1 MSNQIKFQDYL
12 TPKNIGISI
21 FGIAI
26 LYVVIYFTVKKMY
39 SEEPENSRGA
49 ISLPDVLPTTTPKTI
64 PTTTT
69 PTTTAM
75 VTTTPYRDVI
85 SIFESRLTASGTRLI
100 RSHSSQL
107 VVAFG
112 TFFNDIMIS
121 KDFGLNWKSVSVP
134 PVSTIPAN
142 ISAVVA
148 DSTGNSIIVG
158 KNDSTVL
165 RSDNGGESF
174 SSISNGF
181 GERWDICV
189 GSANLSVLVVG
200 SNVINANQTNY
211 YLYKN
216 NVWKTLPVGSFTRTI
231 GCDDTGNTI
240 LYKGLNNNLC
250 LSINGGST
258 WNNNNISE
266 NWMFC
271 LCNFDG
277 SVLYA
282 GSVLNGPDKN
292 LSRIYRSRDRG
303 LNWEMIYEIDM
314 YLYTLTIDRSGSRI
328 AATFDQ
334 TYEYI
339 YVSKDFGN
347 NWTTISESYV
357 KKSNSTNKWSPTL
370 FNPEGNKIMSF
381 NLALAP
387 TVGKIF
393 PI

>member
-1 MSNQIKFQDYL
+1 MSTQIKFQDYL
-12 TPKNIGISI
+12 TPKNIGISVVVLLVLY
-21 FGIAI
+21 IAI
-26 LYVVIYFTVKKMY
+26 YFIVKKIY
-39 SEEPENSRGA
+39 SQPLNRRTGD
-49 ISLPDVLPTTTPKTI
+49 ITTTPTTTPKTI
-64 PTTTT
+64 

-121 KDFGLNWKSVSVP
+121 KDFGLNWKSISVP

-148 DSTGNSIIVG
+148 DSTGNTIIVG

-174 SSISNGF
+174 SSISNGV
-181 GERWDICV
+181 GEKWDICV

-200 SNVINANQTNY
+200 SIVINTDQTNY

-216 NVWKTLPVGSFTRTI
+216 NAWKTLPVGSFTRTI

-266 NWMFC
+266 TWMFC

-282 GSVLNGPDKN
+282 GSVLNGQDKN
-292 LSRIYRSRDRG
+292 LSRIYRSTNKG
-303 LNWEMIYEIDM
+303 LTWEMIYEIDM

-357 KKSNSTNKWSPTL
+357 NKRNSTNKWSPTL
-370 FNPEGNKIMSF
+370 FNPEGNKLMSF

>member
-39 SEEPENSRGA
+39 SEGA
-49 ISLPDVLPTTTPKTI
+49 ISLPEFSTTTPKTT
-64 PTTTT
+64 PTTTI

-75 VTTTPYRDVI
+75 VTTTPVPITSPIRNI
-85 SIFESRLTASGTRLI
+85 IFERGMTAIGTRLI

-134 PVSTIPAN
+134 PVSTIHAN

-174 SSISNGF
+174 SPISNGF
-181 GERWDICV
+181 GERWIICV

-200 SNVINANQTNY
+200 SNVINTTQINY

-216 NVWKTLPVGSFTRTI
+216 NAWKTLPVGSFTITI

-282 GSVLNGPDKN
+282 GSVLNGPYRN
-292 LSRIYRSRDRG
+292 NSRIYRSRDRG

-314 YLYTLTIDRSGSRI
+314 YLFTLTIDRSGSRI

-357 KKSNSTNKWSPTL
+357 KKINSTNKWSPTL

-381 NLALAP
+381 NLSLAP
-387 TVGKIF
+387 IVGKIF